1 MNAMNEVKA
10 SYLRELS
17 GLIYLTNPRK
27 IKLSPNLFM
36 FLKDEF
42 TLERNF
48 FNGIEVI
55 MSAWQGVPIEI
66 DYNKNGYDYEG
77 IYD

>member
-10 SYLRELS
+10 GYLRELS
-17 GLIYLTNPRK
+17 GLIYLTNPKK

-36 FLKDEF
+36 LLKDEF

-66 DYNKNGYDYEG
+66 DYNKNGCDYEG